1 MNKTERQALDDIIKA
16 ENFSIGYMNI
26 AMSKYEQLKSYIDEI
41 IRNGI
46 FDSTEYGISNSEI
59 LSSLSASVNDYID
72 ELEDEK
78 RELFNEMCLYLY
90 LANSALFSYQL
101 LGYGFQPSLTIPD
114 KITIPEFQGESYN
127 NRLARDTT
135 YLKYNIPRI
144 IARKFTSGVK
154 LSEVMNE
161 IDVVFKTS
169 FNSNVGTMFRSY
181 TNIIVNM
188 AKLDSYKN
196 SDVERYVYSAI
207 LDSSTTEICESLNG
221 RIFLVSEAQPFVN
234 YPPMHYNCYHKDTE
248 VYTDSGWKMFNDV
261 DISKDKF
268 ASINMTTNNLEF
280 VKARRLIKQKS
291 DKLIHFKSNNYD
303 LLVTPNHNMLAQNM
317 DSSLKN
323 HPYKFKIAS
332 EISNKSKWR
341 FPRTADWN
349 GNHPDT
355 VNIAG
360 KDIETKLYVKF
371 MAYWLADGSCTDSY
385 KIKIAQCDNDWM
397 FKELSG
403 FPWKINKYDD
413 SLQINNKELGQY
425 LNQFGKCTE
434 KYIPNEILNFD
445 KELIKIFLDAYSLTD
460 GTIQKGKNWKNYNF
474 NDHIIFYTTSDKLA
488 YQLGELILKAGG
500 CPKFDLKKCKGKEI
514 KFRNGTYI
522 INHDCWSIHWNTND
536 YAWASSMDISEVYY
550 NDYSYCVELEK
561 NNTLWV
567 RYNGRTTFCGNCR
580 STTYPAN
587 STGRTPNISFEDFID
602 NYGLS
607 DNQIEIVRRYFSI

>member
-46 FDSTEYGISNSEI
+46 IDSTEYGISNSEI

-90 LANSALFSYQL
+90 LANSVLFSYQL

-161 IDVVFKTS
+161 IDVVLKTS

-188 AKLDSYKN
+188 AKLDIYKN
-196 SDVERYVYSAI
+196 SDVDRYVYSAI

-234 YPPMHYNCYHKDTE
+234 YPPMHYNC
-248 VYTDSGWKMFNDV
+248 
-261 DISKDKF
+261 
-268 ASINMTTNNLEF
+268 
-280 VKARRLIKQKS
+280 
-291 DKLIHFKSNNYD
+291 
-303 LLVTPNHNMLAQNM
+303 
-317 DSSLKN
+317 
-323 HPYKFKIAS
+323 
-332 EISNKSKWR
+332 
-341 FPRTADWN
+341 
-349 GNHPDT
+349 
-355 VNIAG
+355 
-360 KDIETKLYVKF
+360 
-371 MAYWLADGSCTDSY
+371 
-385 KIKIAQCDNDWM
+385 
-397 FKELSG
+397 
-403 FPWKINKYDD
+403 
-413 SLQINNKELGQY
+413 
-425 LNQFGKCTE
+425 
-434 KYIPNEILNFD
+434 
-445 KELIKIFLDAYSLTD
+445 
-460 GTIQKGKNWKNYNF
+460 
-474 NDHIIFYTTSDKLA
+474 
-488 YQLGELILKAGG
+488 
-500 CPKFDLKKCKGKEI
+500 
-514 KFRNGTYI
+514 
-522 INHDCWSIHWNTND
+522 
-536 YAWASSMDISEVYY
+536 
-550 NDYSYCVELEK
+550 
-561 NNTLWV
+561 
-567 RYNGRTTFCGNCR
+567 R

-587 STGRTPNISFEDFID
+587 STGRTPIISFEDFID

>member
-1 MNKTERQALDDIIKA
+1 MNKTERQALDDIIKS

-161 IDVVFKTS
+161 IDVVLKTS

-234 YPPMHYNCYHKDTE
+234 YAPMHY
-248 VYTDSGWKMFNDV
+248 G
-261 DISKDKF
+261 
-268 ASINMTTNNLEF
+268 
-280 VKARRLIKQKS
+280 
-291 DKLIHFKSNNYD
+291 
-303 LLVTPNHNMLAQNM
+303 
-317 DSSLKN
+317 
-323 HPYKFKIAS
+323 
-332 EISNKSKWR
+332 
-341 FPRTADWN
+341 
-349 GNHPDT
+349 
-355 VNIAG
+355 
-360 KDIETKLYVKF
+360 
-371 MAYWLADGSCTDSY
+371 
-385 KIKIAQCDNDWM
+385 
-397 FKELSG
+397 
-403 FPWKINKYDD
+403 
-413 SLQINNKELGQY
+413 
-425 LNQFGKCTE
+425 
-434 KYIPNEILNFD
+434 
-445 KELIKIFLDAYSLTD
+445 
-460 GTIQKGKNWKNYNF
+460 
-474 NDHIIFYTTSDKLA
+474 
-488 YQLGELILKAGG
+488 
-500 CPKFDLKKCKGKEI
+500 
-514 KFRNGTYI
+514 
-522 INHDCWSIHWNTND
+522 
-536 YAWASSMDISEVYY
+536 
-550 NDYSYCVELEK
+550 
-561 NNTLWV
+561 
-567 RYNGRTTFCGNCR
+567 CR

-587 STGRTPNISFEDFID
+587 STGRTPNISFEDFIAD
-602 NYGLS
+602 STLS
-607 DNQIEIVRRYFSI
+607 DYQIEIVRRYFSI